1 MYPNH
6 IIMRKIFFL
15 LIFSVTA
22 SVATAQGPMDSIS
35 FGVHAGLSVSNISG
49 NYFEAK
55 SGFTGGV
62 SATLRIA
69 GNFYIQPEVNFQQQG
84 ANYAKEFMMG
94 DVVYRDAQLKMSYL
108 NVPLLLKY
116 RIGSTNLSIYAGP
129 QVGFKLSAK
138 EYIDGG
144 SHNYESNNVGDT
156 DFSGTYGLEYS
167 FWRPDENVAFV
178 LNARHFI
185 GFTNFANYSYVNM
198 PDDSYQNHGFV
209 FSLGL
214 RF

>member
-1 MYPNH
+1 MK
-6 IIMRKIFFL
+6 KIFFL
-15 LIFSVTA
+15 LLFSVTA
-22 SVATAQGPMDSIS
+22 LAATAQGPMDRIT
-35 FGVHAGLSVSNISG
+35 FGAHAGWSVSNISG
-49 NYFEAK
+49 NHFEAK

-62 SATLRIA
+62 SATLRMG

-84 ANYAKEFMMG
+84 AKYVKEFIIG
-94 DVVYRDAQLKMSYL
+94 DVVYRDAQLNMSYL
-108 NVPLLLKY
+108 QVPLLLKY
-116 RIGSTNLSIYAGP
+116 RIAPANLSIYAGP

-144 SHNYESNNVGDT
+144 SYNYESNNVRNT
-156 DFSGTYGLEYS
+156 DFSGTYGLEYF

-185 GFTNFANYSYVNM
+185 GFTNFANYSYANM
-198 PDDSYQNHGFV
+198 PDNSYQNHGFV